1 MNHFKKSK
9 QNQSKIVKFDKEKVG
24 MKVEIWS
31 DVMCP
36 FCYIGK
42 RRFEKAVNEL
52 NLDNIEIEYKSFLLN
67 ADLKTDPNLSAQQQL
82 ADSKGMS
89 LEEVGKMF
97 NQVTDMAKGE
107 GLNFDFDKSIVANS
121 INAHR
126 ILQLAKKEGKQA
138 EVKEMLLKAHFEEGK
153 NIDDAPTL
161 QALAEMAGI
170 SKEKCQDVLNSDAFS
185 EDVRADIQR
194 AREIGVK
201 GVPFFVLG
209 GKYAISGAQSAEVF
223 KGALEQS
230 LAEGL

>member
-1 MNHFKKSK
+1 M
-9 QNQSKIVKFDKEKVG
+9 KIEV
-24 MKVEIWS
+24 WS

-42 RRFEKAVNEL
+42 RRLEKAIDEL
-52 NLDNIEIEYKSFLLN
+52 KLEDIEIEYKSFLLN
-67 ADLKTDPNLSAQQQL
+67 AELKTDPNLSAKQEL
-82 ADSKGMS
+82 ANSKGMS
-89 LEEVGKMF
+89 IEEVGQMF
-97 NQVTDMAKGE
+97 SQVTDMAKGE

-126 ILQLAKKEGKQA
+126 ILHLAKQEGKQA
-138 EVKEMLLKAHFEEGK
+138 EVKELLLKAHFEDGK
-153 NIDDAPTL
+153 NIDDSPTL

-170 SKEKCQDVLNSDAFS
+170 SKDKCQDVLNSEAFS
-185 EDVRADIQR
+185 QDVKADIQK
-194 AREIGVK
+194 ARDIGVK

-209 GKYAISGAQSAEVF
+209 GKYAISGAQSTEVF